1 MIEKKIEE
9 KITSTLDDSKVFI
22 QDMTGTNDHFN
33 LIVISDAFKD
43 LSLIEQHRLIYKILN
58 GMVAQEIHALQI
70 KTLTWEQW
78 KKEN

>member
-9 KITSTLDDSKVFI
+9 KITSRLDDSKVFI

-58 GMVAQEIHALQI
+58 GMVTQEIHALQI

>member
-1 MIEKKIEE
+1 MIEKKIEQ

-58 GMVAQEIHALQI
+58 GMVTQEIHALQI

>member
-1 MIEKKIEE
+1 MIEKKIEQ
-9 KITSTLDDSKVFI
+9 KITSTLNDSKVFI

-33 LIVISDAFKD
+33 LIVISDAFRD

>member
-58 GMVAQEIHALQI
+58 GMVTQEIHALQI

>member
-9 KITSTLDDSKVFI
+9 KITSRLDDSKVFI

>member
-1 MIEKKIEE
+1 MIEKKIEQ
-9 KITSTLDDSKVFI
+9 KITSTLNDSKVFI

-58 GMVAQEIHALQI
+58 GMVAKEIHALQI
-70 KTLTWEQW
+70 KTLTWKQW

>member
-1 MIEKKIEE
+1 MIEKKIEQ

-70 KTLTWEQW
+70 KTLTWKQW

>member
-43 LSLIEQHRLIYKILN
+43 LSLIEKHRLIYKILN
-58 GMVAQEIHALQI
+58 GMVTQEIHALQI

>member
-1 MIEKKIEE
+1 MIEKKIEK
-9 KITSTLDDSKVFI
+9 KIESALDSPKIFI

-33 LIVISDAFKD
+33 LIIISDSFD
-43 LSLIEQHRLIYKILN
+43 GLSLIEQHRIVYNILN
-58 GMVAQEIHALQI
+58 DMISKEIHALQL